1 MAEKHSSGKGKK
13 EQADRSCP
21 QTHRQLPANND
32 SLWSGDIGIL
42 APLEEIAEDLVHNT
56 PDEEDHRALSDVIR
70 FKQISEM
77 GHR

>member
-1 MAEKHSSGKGKK
+1 MTPIGLVTSEY
-13 EQADRSCP
+13 
-21 QTHRQLPANND
+21 LP
-32 SLWSGDIGIL
+32 
-42 APLEEIAEDLVHNT
+42 PLEEIAEDLVHNA